1 MPGVSD
7 NISLA
12 LQTPTTAQRRFAFVV
27 AVAQFLACAVVAS
40 IPAQLPRI
48 DSFVPV
54 ILAMMFVADLITAVL
69 LFSQSVIVSSGA
81 PSGSQAACATS

>member
-1 MPGVSD
+1 MKGKMPGVSD

-12 LQTPTTAQRRFAFVV
+12 LQTPTTAQRRFAFV
-27 AVAQFLACAVVAS
+27 AVAQFLACAVVAP

-54 ILAMMFVADLITAVL
+54 IHDI
-69 LFSQSVIVSSGA
+69 
-81 PSGSQAACATS
+81 CR